1 MIVPS
6 LVLAAPT
13 KQEDDWMQN
22 LSNWD
27 DKEWTKNL
35 IEDSD
40 SFTPGTSLKYFFDD
54 NTFEDDSIIDTN
66 EQLFLNPPDSRLIS
80 PDNFSRNTE
89 LLDEAPSSMIPVE
102 NRHPD
107 NPTFSGSS
115 PHAAL
120 PLKPV
125 ASFPLEPV
133 AILPREPVAMLPR
146 KSIPVSRSTP
156 TQFTAPKSQKN
167 APSPLIPLLPS
178 TTVREIVEEYCIG
191 LNGQPPIHSYEILV
205 DIGKRKSMPAW
216 RRDRSINHAF
226 HIRKAIY
233 HRLTEMVNDP
243 VSPMSID
250 QAIDKLEE
258 IRDSLGSIQKLAK
271 FIKINGY

>member
-125 ASFPLEPV
+125 AS
-133 AILPREPVAMLPR
+133 LPQKSVLVSLSSSTSSTQLTAQKTQKSKR
-146 KSIPVSRSTP
+146 KRKPN
-156 TQFTAPKSQKN
+156 N
-167 APSPLIPLLPS
+167 APSPMIPILE
-178 TTVREIVEEYCIG
+178 TTTIWDIIKEYCVG
-191 LNGQPPIHSYEILV
+191 LNGNPPIRAYEISANIKNGRNP
-205 DIGKRKSMPAW
+205 DW
-216 RRDRSINHAF
+216 RRDRAINKAF
-226 HIRKAIY
+226 LIRKKIFY
-233 HRLTEMVNDP
+233 RLSELVYDK
-243 VSPMSID
+243 VSP
-250 QAIDKLEE
+250 
-258 IRDSLGSIQKLAK
+258 IREDT
-271 FIKINGY
+271 